1 MYIKYIQEL
10 YEILKVYL
18 FVIKLGFSFKSNYLK
33 EYVNWKM
40 SEWYNVIQYYLYL
53 VLFFVNVFCFV
64 CLNFVFLGE
73 GFCNKDLLLNYIIFL

>member
-1 MYIKYIQEL
+1 MYIESIEEL

-40 SEWYNVIQYYLYL
+40 SEWYNVI
-53 VLFFVNVFCFV
+53 
-64 CLNFVFLGE
+64 
-73 GFCNKDLLLNYIIFL
+73 